1 MRKLFISF
9 ISALTA
15 VTAAIT
21 SITSFALNYRDPNG
35 DGIISL
41 LDSYYI
47 NQYLYGKF
55 EPNGYYIEPLD
66 FNENGVVSPL
76 DAELVQV
83 VDAGGEIVK
92 GNAGS
97 ITTYTYL
104 QDNNYVDYYVYDAQ
118 TGYKKTGY
126 DYFLGPDD
134 DRTSSPYDLRS
145 VIDTDTRVIDWTKS
159 GVVKLMI
166 NDSPYYTGTGFVVGS
181 NTILTAA
188 HCVMNGNNA
197 RIFSGIKLFNSSG
210 QNTLTVQ
217 PVEIHIPKQYV
228 LNRNENYDYA
238 LITVGTNISS
248 YNCFD
253 LGVSIDHHQNIN
265 IPVCVTGFP
274 QSVPNYNITNDDDH
288 HYMVTGSGVLT
299 DSSSRLLYYDADT
312 SSGESGAPVYV
323 TESGSGYAH
332 NTVVAIHT
340 TGTNEDHPYNH
351 GVRVNSEILRF
362 AYWNPYI

>member
-76 DAELVQV
+76 DYELVQV

-97 ITTYTYL
+97 INTYTYL

-126 DYFLGPDD
+126 DYVLGPDD
-134 DRTSSPYDLRS
+134 SKGNDPDSLNGIMSGDN
-145 VIDTDTRVIDWTKS
+145 RVIDWSKN
-159 GVVKLMI
+159 GVVKLI
-166 NDSPYYTGTGFVVGS
+166 LNNGNYVGSGFVVGS

-188 HCVMNGNNA
+188 HCVMNGSNA
-197 RIFSGIKLFNSSG
+197 KIISSILLFDSYG
-210 QNTLTVQ
+210 QVDKTVQ
-217 PVEIHIPKQYV
+217 PVEIHVPQNY
-228 LNRNENYDYA
+228 LPNSPQSYDYA
-238 LITVGTNISS
+238 LITVNQDISN
-248 YNCFD
+248 YMCFD
-253 LGVSIDHHQNIN
+253 LGVSIDYNSN
-265 IPVCVTGFP
+265 LTLPVTITGFP
-274 QSVPNYNITNDDDH
+274 SGLNYNPNNTSSN
-288 HYMVTGSGVLT
+288 HYMYSGNGVINGSTSRTLEYSMYTYGG
-299 DSSSRLLYYDADT
+299 DSGS
-312 SSGESGAPVYV
+312 PVYV
-323 TESGSGYAH
+323 TESSNGYTH

-340 TGTNEDHPYNH
+340 NGLLDQTYHS
-351 GVRVNSEILRF
+351 GVRINSEILRF